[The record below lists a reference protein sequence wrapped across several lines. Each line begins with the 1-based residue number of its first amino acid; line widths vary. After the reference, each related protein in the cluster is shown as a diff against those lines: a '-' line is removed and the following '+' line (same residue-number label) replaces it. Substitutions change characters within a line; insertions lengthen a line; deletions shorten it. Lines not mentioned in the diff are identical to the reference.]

1 MSNKKDVITPEHGP
15 SLEPRVE
22 DQIDTLA
29 ESLHTTL
36 PQVSPITAQAART
49 EENRHDQTMAYAG
62 SGSELSE
69 APSSSQGS
77 FAGMLGRFHY
87 VRVLGEG
94 AFGSVLLV
102 WDPELQTH
110 RAIKVPHRRLIDS
123 KRVDPES
130 YVREARRIAQLG
142 KHPGIVDVLDV
153 QRMDDGMPYVVSE
166 YVPGGSLTDRMK
178 ARSMDWQEAVEF
190 VARVAEAI
198 GHAHS
203 KGVVHRDLKPSNILI
218 TEKGDPVVAD
228 FGLALGDDEFSY
240 QSSVCG
246 TYQYMSP
253 QQVRGEA
260 DRVDGRADI
269 FSLGVILYQLLA
281 GRLPYKSRDV
291 ASLKREILEDD
302 PTPLRQYNQD
312 LPADLE
318 DICRR
323 ALAKDLSERYS
334 TAGDFA
340 AALRR
345 LLAAERSV
353 PAAAPAG
360 AGSGSKSTWLP
371 YVVGAAALGALA
383 LFFIARQSPEEDND
397 NSTTGGTLAVELVA
411 PDLEINLQKA
421 NEDGT
426 FRGLMTAADLPL
438 EVGDR
443 LQFHVD
449 LPKPQFAYIY
459 WIDFRGDAL
468 RYWPRP
474 DADLSQQRPLLE
486 LWSPDQ
492 ADAGSDA
499 QWWSAEETGGPEVV
513 FVGVS
518 DKMLGPEELAQ
529 VESRLNFMT
538 NELGDR
544 RVLEEIKYPERLGDY
559 VREGGATYVV
569 RGGGKVPVVSPK
581 TFATDH
587 TELVKYFSAYHA
599 WVFQTE
605 DVTDDPSNSRRE
617 TRRRANRRIDSRD
630 SSSLSGRERGNR
642 RADQAERID

>member
-1 MSNKKDVITPEHGP
+1 MPNNKDVTTPADRQSANP
-15 SLEPRVE
+15 AVE
-22 DQIDTLA
+22 DQIDTMA

-36 PQVSPITAQAART
+36 PQVSPVTPRQPAAPGTGSGPAAQTA
-49 EENRHDQTMAYAG
+49 ENRHDQTVVYAG
-62 SGSELSE
+62 SASAFSE
-69 APSSSQGS
+69 AGSSSQGS

-87 VRVLGEG
+87 VRMLGEG
-94 AFGSVLLV
+94 AFGSVLMV

-110 RAIKVPHRRLIDS
+110 RAVKVPHRHLIDS

-130 YVREARRIAQLG
+130 YVREARKIAQLG

-153 QRMDDGMPYVVSE
+153 QRMEDGMPYVVSE

-178 ARSMDWQEAVEF
+178 ARPMSWQEAVEF
-190 VARVAEAI
+190 VARVADAI

-203 KGVVHRDLKPSNILI
+203 RGVVHRDLKPSNILI

-291 ASLKREILEDD
+291 KSLKREILEDE
-302 PTPLRQYNQD
+302 PTPVRQYNQEV
-312 LPADLE
+312 PAELE
-318 DICRR
+318 SICRR
-323 ALAKDLSERYS
+323 ALAKDVAQRFS

-340 AALRR
+340 AALRAVLGR
-345 LLAAERSV
+345 AGRVPGAA
-353 PAAAPAG
+353 PAAA
-360 AGSGSKSTWLP
+360 GSGAVATWLP
-371 YVVGAAALGALA
+371 YVVGAAALGALG
-383 LFFIARQSPEEDND
+383 LFIVSRPSPEEVSNTA
-397 NSTTGGTLAVELVA
+397 SIGAAPAAELVA

-421 NEDGT
+421 NEEGT
-426 FRGLMTAADLPL
+426 YRGLMTAADLPL

-459 WIDFRGDAL
+459 WIDFRGEAL

-474 DADLSQQRPLLE
+474 EDDLSQQRPVIE
-486 LWSPDQ
+486 LWSPDL
-492 ADAGSDA
+492 ADSGSEA
-499 QWWSAEETGGPEVV
+499 EWWSAEETGGPEVV
-513 FVGVS
+513 FVGVT
-518 DKMLGPEELAQ
+518 DNMLGPDELEQ
-529 VESRLNFMT
+529 VESRIAFMT
-538 NELGDR
+538 KQLGDR
-544 RVLEEIKYPERLGDY
+544 RLLEEIKYPERMSDY

-569 RGGGKVPVVSPK
+569 RGGGRVPIVSPK

-599 WVFQTE
+599 WVFQTKE
-605 DVTDDPSNSRRE
+605 SEP
-617 TRRRANRRIDSRD
+617 
-630 SSSLSGRERGNR
+630 
-642 RADQAERID
+642 